1 LDLFL
6 IGYSNGTFQLWSNE
20 SKNIFTSKGGSKEIN
35 YVYNH
40 DNYLWINENSKTR
53 QDLRLYEIK
62 NGEKEEKKLEFLL
75 QRDLKEKN
83 NETQILKIQKIDN
96 SSKTLIFWRE
106 KDKNTNV
113 FIDIFDFENFLN
125 NKLFEKE
132 QNRFFDRILLNE
144 NLNFSDSVHDLI
156 IEDFSYEKDIIF
168 LEGVF
173 LTDSKLYEFELESAK
188 LGVIEKILSKGG
200 KRLLDDEVENTFKEL
215 VDSNLI
221 KSSSTIDTD
230 MLFDILDFLFN
241 NEFISTITDY
251 ICLTEEYDGKKFF
264 TVYNLNPSKIILNN
278 SSFKLD
284 KS

>member
-264 TVYNLNPSKIILNN
+264 TVYNLNPSKLY
-278 SSFKLD
+278 
-284 KS
+284 